1 MMVQLNASPPSAPAD
16 DLSSQVSGAASPV
29 ASQDAVLT
37 KQGISVVLPAWN
49 EEAVIAITVGRVVT
63 TMSRIA
69 PNFEVII
76 VDDGSTDRTGA
87 IADELAAADARI
99 RAVHNRPNRGYGGAL
114 IAGFDAARQPY
125 TFFMDADG
133 QFDIAD
139 IANLIIPIESG
150 QAEVALGYRA
160 HRNDPLIRILNS
172 WAWKQ
177 LVSLLF
183 HLHIRDVDCAFKLFP
198 TRLVRAAAV
207 QANGAMISTELLAK
221 FERMGTKIAQV
232 PVGHYPRE
240 LGKATGANPRV
251 ILNAFREL
259 FRLHGKLRDW
269 QPVLSL
275 DEPSAG

>member
-1 MMVQLNASPPSAPAD
+1 MMVQLNANPPIASASDQQPQP
-16 DLSSQVSGAASPV
+16 SGTVTPIESQQAI
-29 ASQDAVLT
+29 LT

-49 EEAVIAITVGRVVT
+49 EEAVIAITVGHVVA
-63 TMSRIA
+63 TMSRLA

-87 IADELAAADARI
+87 IADELAASDARI

-114 IAGFDAARQPY
+114 IAGFAAARQPY

-139 IANLIIPIESG
+139 IANLIIPVEAG

-221 FERMGTKIAQV
+221 FERMGATITQV

-269 QPVLSL
+269 QPDVAL
-275 DEPSAG
+275 DEQLAG